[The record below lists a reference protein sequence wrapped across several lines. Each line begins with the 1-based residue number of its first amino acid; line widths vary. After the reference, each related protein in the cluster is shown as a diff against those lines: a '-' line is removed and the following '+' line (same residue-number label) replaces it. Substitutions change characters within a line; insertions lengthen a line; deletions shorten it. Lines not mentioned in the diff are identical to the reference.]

1 MMMETAGALPLG
13 YASTAMIRGL
23 FKNLI
28 SKEVISSRDANSIL
42 DDAYAELWTIDN
54 KENALGA
61 QRIVDDIRTQLG
73 VR

>member
-13 YASTAMIRGL
+13 YASTAMIRAL
-23 FKNLI
+23 FKNLY
-28 SKEVISSRDANSIL
+28 ANSIL

>member
-1 MMMETAGALPLG
+1 
-13 YASTAMIRGL
+13 
-23 FKNLI
+23 
-28 SKEVISSRDANSIL
+28 L